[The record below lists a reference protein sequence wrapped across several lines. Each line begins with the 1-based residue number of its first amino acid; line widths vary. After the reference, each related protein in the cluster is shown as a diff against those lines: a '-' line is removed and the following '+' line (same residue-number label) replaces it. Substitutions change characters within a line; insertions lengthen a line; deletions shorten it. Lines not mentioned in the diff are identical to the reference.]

1 MILFK
6 DTVHA
11 VRVAILT
18 ETLAGSRACRCV
30 LIGKSCVYV
39 CMQNANCQGGFKKY
53 VVQLLFE
60 CTAAPSTRCQP
71 GAAPPHLLHWSASG
85 KIR

>member
-1 MILFK
+1 MILLK

-30 LIGKSCVYV
+30 LTGKSYRAV
-39 CMQNANCQGGFKKY
+39 CRQNANCQGSFKKY
-53 VVQLLFE
+53 FYFEIKNFQVSNSLTDGPIFVNLLKQA
-60 CTAAPSTRCQP
+60 CCM
-71 GAAPPHLLHWSASG
+71 
-85 KIR
+85 